1 MADPIRN
8 YLDAL
13 KAYEQERLK
22 ARKLTGL
29 ICQVAS
35 VIQFNLPDFVALTYG
50 LSLPAVARD
59 RIRSGDKS
67 TQIDMGEW
75 PDAEM
80 LRMTL
85 ADWHSAF
92 LKLRDAWD
100 VIPEDDQKGMKEPPP
115 TLFTG

>member
-22 ARKLTGL
+22 ARKLTAL
-29 ICQVAS
+29 ICQVAN
-35 VIQFNLPDFVALTYG
+35 VIQYNLPDFVALSFG
-50 LSLPAVARD
+50 LSLPPVARD
-59 RIRSGDKS
+59 RFRSGDKS
-67 TQIDMGEW
+67 AQIDMSEW
-75 PDAEM
+75 PDAEAM
-80 LRMTL
+80 RITL

-100 VIPEDDQKGMKEPPP
+100 AISEDDQKGMKEPPP